1 MCFDQHFLC
10 TVVIKPISSVAHLK
24 LNMKPELNNFT
35 LPKAF
40 LTVVFDEI
48 GIGLSKLQ
56 VKNIQKSVISFKRV
70 NCSFSTNIQICLGKK
85 VC

>member
-1 MCFDQHFLC
+1 MILEADVIWQVFLC

-56 VKNIQKSVISFKRV
+56 VS
-70 NCSFSTNIQICLGKK
+70 LWKK
-85 VC
+85 FWNL